1 MNDNTKFEWNLL
13 GGALLYILCVTINF
27 VHECKSVENV
37 NGRCDVHKLMRNPK
51 EKNMSLNWGVYP
63 RESSHALLHSQH
75 GAM

>member
-51 EKNMSLNWGVYP
+51 EKNMSLN
-63 RESSHALLHSQH
+63 
-75 GAM
+75 